1 MYRSFGKNVLNKY
14 INNSKNVQKIEN
26 KIHNICSDQEEY
38 KLLLL
43 EMVKYRRDGHSSKDI
58 MNKLVNN
65 DCLKNTMEYKDFR
78 SKIEEHDGFLVKPF
92 EVDEGVLE
100 CGKCG
105 SNKTIS
111 YTKQTRSGDESTS
124 VFALCYHCNNK
135 WKM

>member
-1 MYRSFGKNVLNKY
+1 MYRELGKNVLQRYIKNERNLQILERL
-14 INNSKNVQKIEN
+14 INNISSNQDDYKQLILEIIKYKKEGKNSKELFTI
-26 KIHNICSDQEEY
+26 
-38 KLLLL
+38 
-43 EMVKYRRDGHSSKDI
+43 
-58 MNKLVNN
+58 
-65 DCLKNTMEYKDFR
+65 LKNNKCLENTDEYNHYRAKL
-78 SKIEEHDGFLVKPF
+78 KEHDGFLIKPF

-124 VFALCYHCNNK
+124 VFALCYNCNNK

>member
-1 MYRSFGKNVLNKY
+1 MYRELGKKVLSKY
-14 INNSKNVQKIEN
+14 ISSEKNIKLLEKKINEITNN
-26 KIHNICSDQEEY
+26 QEEY
-38 KLLLL
+38 KKLIL
-43 EMVKYRRDGHSSKDI
+43 ELIHYKRNGTSSKELLKLLKS
-58 MNKLVNN
+58 NKVLESGSSYE
-65 DCLKNTMEYKDFR
+65 EYKI
-78 SKIEEHDGFLVKPF
+78 KLEEHDRFLIKPF

-124 VFALCYHCNNK
+124 VFALCYNCNNK

>member
-1 MYRSFGKNVLNKY
+1 MYRQLGVQVLSKYITSEKNVKLLE
-14 INNSKNVQKIEN
+14 KNVNEVTN
-26 KIHNICSDQEEY
+26 NQEDY
-38 KLLLL
+38 KKLIL
-43 EMVKYRRDGHSSKDI
+43 ELVNHKRGGMSSKDI
-58 MNKLVNN
+58 LKL
-65 DCLKNTMEYKDFR
+65 LKSKKVLEDGSVYEEYRLKL
-78 SKIEEHDGFLVKPF
+78 KEHDGFLIKPF

-124 VFALCYHCNNK
+124 VFALCYNCNNK

>member
-1 MYRSFGKNVLNKY
+1 MYRQLGVQVLSKYISSEKNVKLLEKKVNE
-14 INNSKNVQKIEN
+14 I
-26 KIHNICSDQEEY
+26 SDNQSDY
-38 KLLLL
+38 RKLLLEL
-43 EMVKYRRDGHSSKDI
+43 VKHKRDGMSSKDI
-58 MNKLVNN
+58 LKL
-65 DCLKNTMEYKDFR
+65 LKSKKVLEYGSAYEEYRMKL
-78 SKIEEHDGFLVKPF
+78 KEHDGFLIKPF

-124 VFALCYHCNNK
+124 VFGLCYNCNNK

>member
-1 MYRSFGKNVLNKY
+1 MYRELGKKVLSKY
-14 INNSKNVQKIEN
+14 ISSEKNIKLLEKKINEITNN
-26 KIHNICSDQEEY
+26 QEEY
-38 KLLLL
+38 KKLIL
-43 EMVKYRRDGHSSKDI
+43 ELINYKRNGTSSKELLKLLKS
-58 MNKLVNN
+58 NKVLESGSSYE
-65 DCLKNTMEYKDFR
+65 EYKI
-78 SKIEEHDGFLVKPF
+78 KLEEHDGFLIKPF

-124 VFALCYHCNNK
+124 VFALCYNCNNK

>member
-1 MYRSFGKNVLNKY
+1 MYRQLGVQVLSKYISSEKNVKLLE
-14 INNSKNVQKIEN
+14 KNVNEVTN
-26 KIHNICSDQEEY
+26 NQEDY
-38 KLLLL
+38 KKLIL
-43 EMVKYRRDGHSSKDI
+43 ELVNHKRGGMSSKDI
-58 MNKLVNN
+58 LKL
-65 DCLKNTMEYKDFR
+65 LKSKKVLEDGSVYEEYRLKL
-78 SKIEEHDGFLVKPF
+78 KEHDGFLIKPF

-124 VFALCYHCNNK
+124 VFALCYNCNNK

>member
-1 MYRSFGKNVLNKY
+1 MYRQLGVQVLSKYISSEKNVNLLEKK
-14 INNSKNVQKIEN
+14 INEVSDNQEDYKKLVLELINYKRNGSSSKEILKLLKSKKVLEGG
-26 KIHNICSDQEEY
+26 SVYEEY
-38 KLLLL
+38 K
-43 EMVKYRRDGHSSKDI
+43 M
-58 MNKLVNN
+58 KL
-65 DCLKNTMEYKDFR
+65 K
-78 SKIEEHDGFLVKPF
+78 EHDGFLIKPF

-124 VFALCYHCNNK
+124 VFALCYNCNNK

>member
-1 MYRSFGKNVLNKY
+1 MYRTLGSEVLSKY
-14 INNSKNVQKIEN
+14 IKNLNNVQKIEKKVD
-26 KIHNICSDQEEY
+26 KITNNQEEY
-38 KLLLL
+38 KSLIL
-43 EMVKYRRDGHSSKDI
+43 EV
-58 MNKLVNN
+58 VNN
-65 DCLKNTMEYKDFR
+65 RRTGFSCKTVMDMLKLGNYLDNRKEYVEFR
-78 SKIEEHDGFLVKPF
+78 EKIEEHDGFLVKPF

>member
-1 MYRSFGKNVLNKY
+1 MYRQLGVQVLSKYISSEKNVKLLEKKVNE
-14 INNSKNVQKIEN
+14 I
-26 KIHNICSDQEEY
+26 SDNQSDY
-38 KLLLL
+38 RKLLLEL
-43 EMVKYRRDGHSSKDI
+43 VKHKRDGMSSKDI
-58 MNKLVNN
+58 LKL
-65 DCLKNTMEYKDFR
+65 LKSKKVLEYGSAYEEYRMKL
-78 SKIEEHDGFLVKPF
+78 KEHDGFLIKPF

-124 VFALCYHCNNK
+124 VFVLCYNCNNK

>member
-1 MYRSFGKNVLNKY
+1 MYRQLGVQVLNKY
-14 INNSKNVQKIEN
+14 ITSDKNVKLLEKKINEV
-26 KIHNICSDQEEY
+26 SDNQEDYKKLVLEMINYKRNGLSSKELLKLLKSKKVLECASDYEEY
-38 KLLLL
+38 RLKL
-43 EMVKYRRDGHSSKDI
+43 K
-58 MNKLVNN
+58 
-65 DCLKNTMEYKDFR
+65 
-78 SKIEEHDGFLVKPF
+78 EHDGFLIKPF

-124 VFALCYHCNNK
+124 VFALCYNCNNK

>member
-1 MYRSFGKNVLNKY
+1 MYRELGKKVLSKY
-14 INNSKNVQKIEN
+14 ISSEKNIKLLEKKINEITNN
-26 KIHNICSDQEEY
+26 QEEY
-38 KLLLL
+38 KKLIL
-43 EMVKYRRDGHSSKDI
+43 EIINYKRNGTSSKELLKLLKS
-58 MNKLVNN
+58 NKVLESGSSYE
-65 DCLKNTMEYKDFR
+65 EYKI
-78 SKIEEHDGFLVKPF
+78 KLKEHDGFLIKPF

-124 VFALCYHCNNK
+124 VFALCYNCNNK

>member
-1 MYRSFGKNVLNKY
+1 MYRTLGKQVLGKY
-14 INNSKNVQKIEN
+14 IQNQNNMVKIEKKINTISNNQDEYKSIILEVINN
-26 KIHNICSDQEEY
+26 KRDGNSSKHIMEMLKQGIYLDNREEY
-38 KLLLL
+38 V
-43 EMVKYRRDGHSSKDI
+43 E
-58 MNKLVNN
+58 
-65 DCLKNTMEYKDFR
+65 FR
-78 SKIEEHDGFLVKPF
+78 AKIEEHDGFLIKPF

-124 VFALCYHCNNK
+124 VFALCYQCNNK